1 MNQTAKTFLK
11 GLTFA
16 EKKTLADRCGIKL
29 SSLRNL
35 IYNDV
40 KPSLALALRLER
52 ETYRS
57 VNRKDLR
64 PDVNWS
70 EFL

>member
-16 EKKTLADRCGIKL
+16 EKKTLAARCGIKL

-40 KPSLALALRLER
+40 KPSLALALRIER

-64 PDVNWS
+64 PDVDW
-70 EFL
+70 E